1 MTPEEIKRMED
12 ISPNKFIPQEPSA
25 RLAKIADL
33 KVISRN
39 STERYQ
45 SDPGGI

>member
-1 MTPEEIKRMED
+1 MTSEEIKRMEE

-33 KVISRN
+33 KVISRA
-39 STERYQ
+39 STERCQ
-45 SDPGGI
+45 SDPGGT